1 MKQLKIT
8 LVKSPIGILKNQKA
22 TLKALG
28 LGKVGSSSLRVDN
41 KEVRAMIKTVAH
53 LVSVVEGVRPGY
65 EGGQTPLFKRLPKR
79 GFTNVSHK
87 EYAIVNLGEI
97 EKEFEA
103 GSVVDLASLK
113 AAGLVKKE
121 YEGVKILGEGE
132 LTKALTF
139 KVVKVTKSAQE
150 KISKAGGTV
159 EVA

>member
-1 MKQLKIT
+1 MKLNELKPVEGAKHSKKR
-8 LVKSPIGILKNQKA
+8 LGRGIGSGN
-22 TLKALG
+22 
-28 LGKVGSSSLRVDN
+28 GKTAGRGAKGQNARSGG
-41 KEVRAMIKTVAH
+41 
-53 LVSVVEGVRPGY
+53 GVRPGY

-132 LTKALTF
+132 LTKTLTF